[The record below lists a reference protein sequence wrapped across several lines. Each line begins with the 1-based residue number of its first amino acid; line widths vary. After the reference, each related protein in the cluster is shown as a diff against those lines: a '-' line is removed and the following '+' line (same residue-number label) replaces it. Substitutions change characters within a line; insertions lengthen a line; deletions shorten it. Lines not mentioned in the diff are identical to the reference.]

1 MDSRRYQVAFFIA
14 KVAEL
19 ISWVLMIGGIIL
31 SIYLASSENIRI
43 GAAVFVAALLVGIMF
58 VFFSQITLIYI
69 DTENNTRQIAEE
81 IKKTN
86 AMLSET
92 LGVMASRLGKIAE
105 RDQS

>member
-92 LGVMASRLGKIAE
+92 LGVMASCLGKIAE